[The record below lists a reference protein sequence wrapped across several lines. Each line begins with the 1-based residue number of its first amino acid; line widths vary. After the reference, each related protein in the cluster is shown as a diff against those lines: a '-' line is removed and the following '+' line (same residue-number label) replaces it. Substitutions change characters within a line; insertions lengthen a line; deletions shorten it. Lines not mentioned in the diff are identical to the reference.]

1 MNEKHQKYQENLNE
15 NISEGMRNWSS
26 RNYRR
31 LVKKAQK
38 KSEVKP

>member
-1 MNEKHQKYQENLNE
+1 MNEKHQKYQESVNE

-38 KSEVKP
+38 KSKVKP

>member
-1 MNEKHQKYQENLNE
+1 MNEKHQKYQESVNE

-38 KSEVKP
+38 KRKVKP

>member
-1 MNEKHQKYQENLNE
+1 MNEKYSKDLVV
-15 NISEGMRNWSS
+15 NIDEGMRNWSS

-38 KSEVKP
+38 KRKVKP

>member
-1 MNEKHQKYQENLNE
+1 MNEKHQKYQENVNE

-38 KSEVKP
+38 KSKVKP